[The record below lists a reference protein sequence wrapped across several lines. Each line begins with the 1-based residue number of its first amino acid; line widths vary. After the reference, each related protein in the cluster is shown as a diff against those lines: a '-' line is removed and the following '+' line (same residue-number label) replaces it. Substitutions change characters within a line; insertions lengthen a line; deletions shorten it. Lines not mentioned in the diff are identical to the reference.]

1 MPLSKTERS
10 LNTYFAN
17 TLHEWNLLDES
28 IRNSATLAE
37 FKRKLLT
44 SIRPVKNSLFGVV
57 DICGVKKLTMLRLEF
72 SALNEHRFRH
82 NFQCISPM
90 CVCNT
95 GIEDN
100 THFLLR
106 CPLFDV
112 FRNDLLGQLSCL
124 PELNL
129 SNINPQALS
138 YLILYGSPTL
148 NESVNRRILEASIAY
163 IKATNRL

>member
-1 MPLSKTERS
+1 
-10 LNTYFAN
+10 
-17 TLHEWNLLDES
+17 
-28 IRNSATLAE
+28 
-37 FKRKLLT
+37 
-44 SIRPVKNSLFGVV
+44 
-57 DICGVKKLTMLRLEF
+57 MLRLEF

-100 THFLLR
+100 THFLLH

-112 FRNDLLGQLSCL
+112 VRNDLLGQLSCL
-124 PELNL
+124 PELDL
-129 SNINPQALS
+129 SNINPQALL
-138 YLILYGSPTL
+138 YLILYGSPAL
-148 NESVNRRILEASIAY
+148 NESENQRILEASIAY